1 MTMTPKGYDPQFLGT
16 EYTVAFPTLTGK
28 TKNNALNNGE
38 IFDFTHFS
46 LVMNKETKFAIY
58 SAAIVDKSKHRDI
71 PRNNHDWHYDARIG
85 VQNQVGNELYEQ
97 NDWDRGHLTRR
108 YDVCW
113 GEQAEQANYDSFCW
127 ANITLQH
134 HEFNTGVWNRLEQ
147 WVLDYA
153 GHEQKLIVTTGPV
166 QKVTDIQ
173 YCGIH
178 RNSECKI
185 KVPYGFWK
193 SVTFVDQER
202 KMRTL
207 AFIIRQYDNT
217 KENANSGLKPLKTYQ
232 VPLMTVT
239 KEAEIE
245 FDQKQYDS
253 NPLFFFTNS
262 KTEAGDIQIPEAN
275 LIEEQSDLIVD
286 RNL

>member
-1 MTMTPKGYDPQFLGT
+1 MTTTPKGYDPQFLGT
-16 EYTVAFPTLTGK
+16 EYTVAFPTLMGR
-28 TKNNALNNGE
+28 TKKNALNNGE
-38 IFDFTHFS
+38 IFHYTHFS

-58 SAAIVDKSKHRDI
+58 SAAIIDQSRHRDI
-71 PRNNHDWHYDARIG
+71 QRDNNDWHYDTRIG

-108 YDVCW
+108 NDVCW

-127 ANITLQH
+127 ANIILQH
-134 HEFNTGVWNRLEQ
+134 HEFNSGVWNKLEK
-147 WVLDYA
+147 WVLDYVR
-153 GHEQKLIVTTGPV
+153 HDQKLIVTTGPV
-166 QKVTDIQ
+166 HKDTDSE

-178 RNSECKI
+178 RYSGCEI

-193 SVTFVDQER
+193 SITFIDQDR
-202 KMRTL
+202 KTRSL

-217 KENANSGLKPLKTYQ
+217 PQNVNSGLKPLKTYQ
-232 VPLMTVT
+232 VPLTTVT
-239 KEAEIE
+239 RETEIE
-245 FDQKQYDS
+245 FDQKLYES
-253 NPLFFFTNS
+253 NPLFFFRNS
-262 KTEAGDIQIPEAN
+262 ITEARNIQTPEAY